1 MNRKHL
7 MYVLSAT
14 MTLQFFVSACGNQV
28 GENANPN
35 QPNGTQNS
43 QQPSSSTTVIN
54 ANQKSDGENSKNAV
68 VTDIPVDK
76 AKAEKFTDTAKFLAG
91 IKVDAGSTLASLQKS
106 KAWND
111 HAYYFDSSW
120 QRLDAQQLSKI
131 RNWSS
136 NELKSLNQSSDPI
149 FYPFSGPD
157 FLYAY
162 SFFPKGSD
170 YVLAGLEPVGD
181 IPDLEKIPPEK
192 MDRKLQEITTSLNAI
207 LQLSFFRTNDMKVD
221 LAEKGVLPVLFVF
234 LARTNNKI
242 LDVEYITLQKDAT
255 VQAFENAQKAREAKN
270 LIPGVKI
277 SFLPQG
283 ESNPR
288 TLYYFSV
295 DLSNGALQKTP
306 EFNTFVK
313 QFPEPTTY
321 LKAASYLMHRE
332 DFSNI
337 RDLIL
342 AESSSL
348 LQDDSGMPVKYVD
361 SSKWNLKF
369 YGNYTQPIDLFS
381 TRYQGDLRDIY
392 KSDSSIKPLDFGIGY
407 KFQVN
412 ESNLMLATSKKEQPA
427 PKP

>member
-7 MYVLSAT
+7 LYVLSAT
-14 MTLQFFVSACGNQV
+14 MTLQFFVSACGNSV
-28 GENANPN
+28 GENSKSN
-35 QPNGTQNS
+35 QPNGSQNAEK
-43 QQPSSSTTVIN
+43 QVASTAVIN
-54 ANQKSDGENSKNAV
+54 TNQKSEGENSKNGV

-91 IKVDAGSTLASLQKS
+91 IKVDAGSPLASVQQS

-111 HAYYFDSSW
+111 HAYYFDSAW

-131 RNWSS
+131 RKWSS
-136 NELKSLNQSSDPI
+136 NELTSLNQSSEPI

-181 IPDLEKIPPEK
+181 IPEIEKIPPEQ

-242 LDVEYITLQKDAT
+242 LDVQHITLQKDAKI
-255 VQAFENAQKAREAKN
+255 QAFENAQKAREDKN
-270 LIPGVKI
+270 LIPGIKI

-283 ESNPR
+283 ESKPR
-288 TLYYFSV
+288 PRHQV
-295 DLSNGALQKTP
+295 
-306 EFNTFVK
+306 
-313 QFPEPTTY
+313 
-321 LKAASYLMHRE
+321 
-332 DFSNI
+332 
-337 RDLIL
+337 
-342 AESSSL
+342 
-348 LQDDSGMPVKYVD
+348 SG
-361 SSKWNLKF
+361 
-369 YGNYTQPIDLFS
+369 T
-381 TRYQGDLRDIY
+381 
-392 KSDSSIKPLDFGIGY
+392 
-407 KFQVN
+407 
-412 ESNLMLATSKKEQPA
+412 
-427 PKP
+427 

>member
-1 MNRKHL
+1 
-7 MYVLSAT
+7 
-14 MTLQFFVSACGNQV
+14 
-28 GENANPN
+28 
-35 QPNGTQNS
+35 
-43 QQPSSSTTVIN
+43 
-54 ANQKSDGENSKNAV
+54 
-68 VTDIPVDK
+68 
-76 AKAEKFTDTAKFLAG
+76 
-91 IKVDAGSTLASLQKS
+91 
-106 KAWND
+106 
-111 HAYYFDSSW
+111 
-120 QRLDAQQLSKI
+120 QQLSKI

-136 NELKSLNQSSDPI
+136 NELTSLNQSSEPI

-181 IPDLEKIPPEK
+181 IPEIEKIPPEQ

-242 LDVEYITLQKDAT
+242 LDVQHITLQKDAKI
-255 VQAFENAQKAREAKN
+255 QAFENAQKAREDKN
-270 LIPGVKI
+270 LIPGIKI

-283 ESNPR
+283 ESKPR
-288 TLYYFSV
+288 TLYYFSI
-295 DLSNGALQKTP
+295 DLSNAALQKTP

-313 QFPEPTTY
+313 QFPEPITY

-342 AESSSL
+342 SESSNL

-361 SSKWNLKF
+361 SSQWNLKF

-407 KFQVN
+407 KYQVN

-427 PKP
+427 QKP

>member
-7 MYVLSAT
+7 LYVLSAT
-14 MTLQFFVSACGNQV
+14 MTLQFFVSACGNSV
-28 GENANPN
+28 GENSKSN
-35 QPNGTQNS
+35 QPNGSQNAEK
-43 QQPSSSTTVIN
+43 QVASTAVIN
-54 ANQKSDGENSKNAV
+54 TNQKSEGENSKNGV

-91 IKVDAGSTLASLQKS
+91 IKVDAGSPLASVQQS

-111 HAYYFDSSW
+111 HAYYFDSAW

-131 RNWSS
+131 RKWSS
-136 NELKSLNQSSDPI
+136 NELTSLNQSSEPI

-181 IPDLEKIPPEK
+181 IPEIEKIPPEQ

-242 LDVEYITLQKDAT
+242 LDVQHITLQKDAKI
-255 VQAFENAQKAREAKN
+255 QAFENAQKAREDKN
-270 LIPGVKI
+270 LIPGIKI

-283 ESNPR
+283 ESKPR
-288 TLYYFSV
+288 TLYYFSI
-295 DLSNGALQKTP
+295 DLSNAALQKTP

-313 QFPEPTTY
+313 QFPEPITY

-342 AESSSL
+342 SESSNL

-361 SSKWNLKF
+361 SSQWNLKF

-407 KFQVN
+407 KYQVN

>member
-1 MNRKHL
+1 
-7 MYVLSAT
+7 

-28 GENANPN
+28 GENANSN

-43 QQPSSSTTVIN
+43 QQTSSSTTVIN
-54 ANQKSDGENSKNAV
+54 ANQKNDGENSKNAV

-76 AKAEKFTDTAKFLAG
+76 AKSEKFTDTAKFLAG

-162 SFFPKGSD
+162 SFFPKSSD

-181 IPDLEKIPPEK
+181 IPDIEKIPPEK

-221 LAEKGVLPVLFVF
+221 LAEKGVLPILYVF

-242 LDVEYITLQKDAT
+242 LDVQYITLQKDAK
-255 VQAFENAQKAREAKN
+255 VQTFENAQKAREDKN

-313 QFPEPTTY
+313 QFPEPITY

-407 KFQVN
+407 KYQVN
-412 ESNLMLATSKKEQPA
+412 ESNLMLATSKQEQPA

>member
-7 MYVLSAT
+7 LYVLSAT
-14 MTLQFFVSACGNQV
+14 MTLQFFVSACGNSV
-28 GENANPN
+28 GENSKSN
-35 QPNGTQNS
+35 QPNGSQNAEK
-43 QQPSSSTTVIN
+43 QVASTAVIN
-54 ANQKSDGENSKNAV
+54 TNQKSEGENSKNGV

-91 IKVDAGSTLASLQKS
+91 IKVDAGSPLASVQQS

-111 HAYYFDSSW
+111 HAYYFDSAW

-131 RNWSS
+131 RKWSS
-136 NELKSLNQSSDPI
+136 NELTSLNQSSEPI

-181 IPDLEKIPPEK
+181 IPEIEKIPPEQ

-242 LDVEYITLQKDAT
+242 LDVQHITLQKDAKI
-255 VQAFENAQKAREAKN
+255 QAFENAQKAREDKN
-270 LIPGVKI
+270 LIPGIKI

-283 ESNPR
+283 ESKPR
-288 TLYYFSV
+288 TLYYFSI
-295 DLSNGALQKTP
+295 DLSNAALQKTP

-313 QFPEPTTY
+313 QFPEPITY

-342 AESSSL
+342 SESSNL

-361 SSKWNLKF
+361 SSQWNLKF

-407 KFQVN
+407 KYQVN

-427 PKP
+427 AKP